1 MRKYYAMVLGVLQFL
16 KDNNYSS
23 STIET
28 HRHAYDAFGKWLLIH
43 DVTFSDEAVN
53 RWLEENK
60 SIWSDR
66 IISSNRRAL
75 NKLQDYFRSQTIS
88 PSNLGWQI
96 STHDRLSKAL
106 REDLDSF
113 AAELLAEGL
122 SAREVKAYCYAN
134 ARFLM
139 YIQLHGYETI
149 EQLDYDVLLKFSVDD
164 THETATA
171 KRKFNAKTVRQ
182 KTG

>member
-113 AAELLAEGL
+113 AAELLA
-122 SAREVKAYCYAN
+122 
-134 ARFLM
+134 
-139 YIQLHGYETI
+139 
-149 EQLDYDVLLKFSVDD
+149 
-164 THETATA
+164 
-171 KRKFNAKTVRQ
+171 
-182 KTG
+182 